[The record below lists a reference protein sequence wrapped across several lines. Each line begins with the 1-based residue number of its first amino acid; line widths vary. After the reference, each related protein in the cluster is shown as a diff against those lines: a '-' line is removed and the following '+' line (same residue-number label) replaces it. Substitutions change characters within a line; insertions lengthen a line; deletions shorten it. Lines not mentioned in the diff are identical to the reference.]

1 MKPLAPLLW
10 SFALWSLLSLP
21 IVALGW
27 APAVAAAPGI
37 CVGPVCADSLSRSS
51 VYPWQLRLRLSD
63 QRGQQERLT
72 VDCRNGQLS
81 PREGPVDRGYGA
93 AVARRVCRLS

>member
-1 MKPLAPLLW
+1 MLFR
-10 SFALWSLLSLP
+10 S
-21 IVALGW
+21 
-27 APAVAAAPGI
+27 
-37 CVGPVCADSLSRSS
+37 CADALSRSS

-81 PREGPVDRGYGA
+81 PSRGPVDRGYGA
-93 AVARRVCRLS
+93 AVARRLCKLA